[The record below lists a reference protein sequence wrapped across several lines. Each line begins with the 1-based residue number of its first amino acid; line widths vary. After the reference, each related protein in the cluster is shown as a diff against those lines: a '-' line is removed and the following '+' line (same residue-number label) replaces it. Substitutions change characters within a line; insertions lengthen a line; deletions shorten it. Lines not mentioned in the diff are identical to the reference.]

1 VRQTVLSVVLEVQPE
16 SAGTLASLVEKLK
29 RDEENLCLGITESY
43 DRLKLGV
50 PSLHFMSMSVFPGAD
65 YDPIFVIEVNF
76 DGPAGPFWA
85 QFEATLEPYLRA
97 MLRCCKRPGDSG
109 GPLYDAITAD
119 KSRYPLAPYLEGRT
133 LKPSVFHQGNRGLA
147 RERILQEGELF
158 KATRSELADTGAV
171 NPYRGISEEQIHQK
185 LRNALLDRFRWL
197 DLPASTRIPMAE
209 RAADVGRLLGFLL
222 IALFALAIPGLLLL
236 VFLRAFFPD
245 GVHWFLAL
253 DLGRFL
259 LLLLLLLIVP
269 ALAAL
274 PLYETR
280 AARPGE
286 AAPTNSGGLTL
297 STKNEFT
304 SLANPITLFPVVIIV
319 LGIIVVA
326 VAVVGA
332 AAMSFVEV
340 FSPAFSHTS
349 EVFNQAMRDG
359 FFHALF
365 GALKTFHQAFH
376 QSVLSFVPTFLH
388 AFGQNCGP
396 VFRLVAVA
404 IYTVLVLSIPA
415 ILLWLRWLE
424 RRDSH
429 QDAPPIDQR
438 ELRKMTHRE
447 DWIPQ
452 NHMGSVVLVKPGMLR
467 AALFRAGHLGLGLVI
482 RVIVTDGY
490 LGSMR
495 TIHFAHWAF
504 VNNGSRLMFFSN
516 FDHSWDSYLDD
527 FIEKAHGGLTLA
539 WGSGVGFPPTR
550 FLVLDGASHGRQF
563 KAWARHS
570 MAVSRFWFSAYKDYT
585 VDQIER
591 HARIADGLRKT
602 SLQPEEAIA
611 WAQDL

>member
-1 VRQTVLSVVLEVQPE
+1 VPQTVLSVVLEVQPE
-16 SAGTLASLVEKLK
+16 SAGTLASLIEKLK
-29 RDEENLCLGITESY
+29 LDEENLCLGITETY
-43 DRLKLGV
+43 DRLKAGV

-76 DGPAGPFWA
+76 DGPPGPFWA
-85 QFEATLEPYLRA
+85 QFEATLEPYLRP
-97 MLRCCKRPGDSG
+97 MLRCCKRPGDSDG
-109 GPLYDAITAD
+109 SLYDAITDD
-119 KSRYPLAPYLEGRT
+119 KSRYPLAPYLERRT
-133 LKPSVFHQGNRGLA
+133 LTPSVFHQGNRGLA

-158 KATRSELADTGAV
+158 KATRSELADRGGV
-171 NPYRGISEEQIHQK
+171 NPYRGIAAEQIHQK
-185 LRNALLDRFRWL
+185 LRKALLSRFQWL
-197 DLPASTRIPMAE
+197 NLPAPARIPLRE

-222 IALFALAIPGLLLL
+222 IVLFALAVPGLLLL

-245 GVHWFLAL
+245 WAKWFLDL
-253 DLGRFL
+253 DLVPF
-259 LLLLLLLIVP
+259 LLLLIVP
-269 ALAAL
+269 LIAGLL
-274 PLYETR
+274 LYATR
-280 AARPGE
+280 APRRGE
-286 AAPTNSGGLTL
+286 AAPTNSGGLTPASL
-297 STKNEFT
+297 SMQSGLT
-304 SLANPITLFPVVIIV
+304 SLTNPITFVVVVTLV
-319 LGIIVVA
+319 LCILVIA
-326 VAVVGA
+326 MAVVGTT
-332 AAMSFVEV
+332 AMSFLEA
-340 FSPAFSHTS
+340 FRPAFAKTS
-349 EVFNQAMRDG
+349 QVFNQALNNGLLHAWSEALRTFPHA
-359 FFHALF
+359 FF
-365 GALKTFHQAFH
+365 QAI
-376 QSVLSFVPTFLH
+376 LSFFP
-388 AFGQNCGP
+388 AFIEAFKQYWRP
-396 VFRLVAVA
+396 ILYLAIVA

-415 ILLWLRWLE
+415 IFLWLRWLE

-429 QDAPPIDQR
+429 HDAPPIDQR

-452 NHMGSVVLVKPGMLR
+452 NHMGSVVLVKPGILR
-467 AALFRAGHLGLGLVI
+467 AALFRTGHVGLGLVI

-504 VNNGSRLMFFSN
+504 VNNGSRLLFFSN

-563 KAWARHS
+563 KNWARHS

-611 WAQDL
+611 WALDL

>member
-1 VRQTVLSVVLEVQPE
+1 VLSVVLEVQPE
-16 SAGTLASLVEKLK
+16 SAGTLASLIEQLKL
-29 RDEENLCLGITESY
+29 DEETPGLGITYSY
-43 DRLKLGV
+43 DRLKYGV
-50 PSLHFMSMSVFPGAD
+50 PSLHFMSMSVFPSAD

-76 DGPAGPFWA
+76 DGPPGPFWA

-97 MLRCCKRPGDSG
+97 MLRCCKRPGDSA

-119 KSRYPLAPYLEGRT
+119 KSRYPLAPYLESRT
-133 LKPSVFHQGNRGLA
+133 LTPSVFHQGNRGLA

-158 KATRSELADTGAV
+158 QATRSELADTGAV
-171 NPYRGISEEQIHQK
+171 NPYRGIPAEQIHQK
-185 LRNALLDRFRWL
+185 LRKALLDRFRWL
-197 DLPASTRIPMAE
+197 DLPALSRIPMRE

-222 IALFALAIPGLLLL
+222 IVLFALAVPGLLLL

-245 GVHWFLAL
+245 WAKWFLDL
-253 DLGRFL
+253 DLVPF
-259 LLLLLLLIVP
+259 LLLLIVP
-269 ALAAL
+269 LIAGVL
-274 PLYETR
+274 LYATR
-280 AARPGE
+280 APRRGE
-286 AAPTNSGGLTL
+286 AAPTNSGGLTPASL
-297 STKNEFT
+297 SMQSELT
-304 SLANPITLFPVVIIV
+304 SLTNPITFVVMVTFV
-319 LGIIVVA
+319 LCILVVA
-326 VAVVGA
+326 MAVVGTT
-332 AAMSFVEV
+332 AMSFLEA
-340 FSPAFSHTS
+340 FRPAFAKTS
-349 EVFNQAMRDG
+349 QVFNQALGNGLLHAWWEALRTFPHA
-359 FFHALF
+359 FF
-365 GALKTFHQAFH
+365 QAI
-376 QSVLSFVPTFLH
+376 LSFFP
-388 AFGQNCGP
+388 AFIEAFKQYWGP
-396 VFRLVAVA
+396 LLRLAVVA

-415 ILLWLRWLE
+415 IFLWLRWLE

-429 QDAPPIDQR
+429 HDAPPIDQP

-452 NHMGSVVLVKPGMLR
+452 NHMGSLVLVKPGILR

-490 LGSMR
+490 LGTMR

-539 WGSGVGFPPTR
+539 WSSGVGFPPTR

-602 SLQPEEAIA
+602 SLRPEEAIA

>member
-1 VRQTVLSVVLEVQPE
+1 VRQTVLSVVLEVAPQ
-16 SAGTLASLVEKLK
+16 SSGTLSNLIEQLK
-29 RDEENLCLGITESY
+29 YDEENLCLGITYSY
-43 DRLKLGV
+43 DRLKYGV
-50 PSLHFMSMSVFPGAD
+50 PSLHFMSMSVFPSAD
-65 YDPIFVIEVNF
+65 YDPIFVIEANF
-76 DGPAGPFWA
+76 DGPPGPFWA

-97 MLRCCKRPGDSG
+97 MLRCCKRPGDSD

-119 KSRYPLAPYLEGRT
+119 GSRYPLAPYLEART
-133 LKPSVFHQGNRGLA
+133 LTPSVFHQGNRGLA

-158 KATRSELADTGAV
+158 MATRSELADTGAA
-171 NPYRGISEEQIHQK
+171 NPYRGIPAEQIHQK
-185 LRNALLDRFRWL
+185 LRNALLDGFRWL
-197 DLPASTRIPMAE
+197 DLPAPSRIPMRE
-209 RAADVGRLLGFLL
+209 RAADIGRLLGFLL
-222 IALFALAIPGLLLL
+222 MVLFALAVPGLLLL
-236 VFLRAFFPD
+236 VFLQAFLPD
-245 GVHWFLAL
+245 WARWFLKL
-253 DLGRFL
+253 DLVPFI
-259 LLLLLLLIVP
+259 LLLIVP
-269 ALAAL
+269 LIAGVL
-274 PLYETR
+274 LYATR
-280 AARPGE
+280 APRRGE
-286 AAPTNSGGLTL
+286 AAPTNSGGLTPASL
-297 STKNEFT
+297 SMQSGLT
-304 SLANPITLFPVVIIV
+304 SLTNPITFVVVVMLVLCILVIV
-319 LGIIVVA
+319 M
-326 VAVVGA
+326 AVVGTT
-332 AAMSFVEV
+332 AMSFLVA
-340 FSPAFSHTS
+340 FTPAFARISQ
-349 EVFNQAMRDG
+349 VFNDALSGGLLHAWWEALRTFPRAFFQAI
-359 FFHALF
+359 
-365 GALKTFHQAFH
+365 
-376 QSVLSFVPTFLH
+376 LSFFP
-388 AFGQNCGP
+388 AFGEA
-396 VFRLVAVA
+396 FREYWRSILHLAIVA

-415 ILLWLRWLE
+415 IFLWLRWLE

-429 QDAPPIDQR
+429 HDAPPIDQR

-447 DWIPQ
+447 DRIPQ
-452 NHMGSVVLVKPGMLR
+452 NHMGSVVLVKPGILR
-467 AALFRAGHLGLGLVI
+467 AALFRAGHVGLGLVI

-570 MAVSRFWFSAYKDYT
+570 MAVSRFWFSAYRDYT